1 MNLFGDDIEDE
12 NEDDFHSTFDEND
25 VVTDKSILYPPV
37 SSDFYLGNSS
47 IEQDILNLWNTKRMP
62 HALIFNGLKGIGKAT
77 FAYRLARFILKESS
91 ASDGVGLF
99 GDEATLQTLSVS
111 KDHPVFTR
119 VASGGHP
126 DMMVVSRPFDERKGQ
141 FKDDIPV
148 DDIRK
153 IAPFLRKTSSNGG
166 WRIVIVDDANSMN
179 RNGQNALL
187 KILEEPPKHALL
199 ILVTH
204 GAGGLLP
211 TIRSRCRFISF
222 SPLENEH
229 LQTLLDKASDTY
241 LTMDDK
247 ELISSMADGSAG
259 QAIELLQTGGF
270 EQAKNLLAAL
280 PRIKTLTSDQIDAL
294 ALSYGKSG
302 AAKSVHDFTFIINWW
317 FETLIYLS
325 TNGQKTIHIGGLDLR
340 VPEGYTLQS
349 LLRLHEEVF
358 EHIETCIKGNLDK
371 RYMIY
376 KTLRMIQG

>member
-25 VVTDKSILYPPV
+25 VVTDKSILYTPV

-91 ASDGVGLF
+91 ASDGIKLF
-99 GDEATLQTLSVS
+99 GDEISAQTLSVS

-358 EHIETCIKGNLDK
+358 EHIEICIKGNLDK